1 MSDGGNRRLDI
12 RTRMAQGGHYIDP
25 LSGAVLMPMQPAT
38 TFARNENYELIGGYI
53 YSRNGSPN
61 IEHLEKLMAELEGG
75 ARSLVFASGMAALA
89 ALVDTLETGQR
100 VTAPDIM
107 YHGVKTWLLRQ
118 EKKRGIGLDLF
129 DATRPDTIA
138 AAVHPGKTALLW
150 IETPINPTWHVIDI
164 AAAAEVAHRAG
175 AILAVDSTCAPPV
188 TTRPLEHGADI
199 VFHSATKY
207 LNGHSDVTAGVLTTR
222 TADQRFEEIESL
234 RVSLGSIIAPFEAWL
249 LLRGLRTLHVRYAQ
263 ASANALAVARHFE
276 AHPRVEAVLYPG
288 LPAHPGHK
296 VARAQ
301 MRDGFGGMMSL
312 LLRGGEAEAKRV
324 ASALKVFLPATS
336 LGGVESLA
344 EHRRSVE
351 GPASIVP
358 PNLLRLSIGIESAD
372 DLIADLEQALAA
384 G

>member
-25 LSGAVLMPMQPAT
+25 LTGAVLLPMQPAT

-129 DATRPDTIA
+129 DATRPETIA

-222 TADQRFEEIESL
+222 TADRRFEEIESL

-301 MRDGFGGMMSL
+301 MRGGFGGMMSL

>member
-1 MSDGGNRRLDI
+1 MSEGGNRRLDI

-25 LSGAVLMPMQPAT
+25 LSGAVLPPMQPAT
-38 TFARNENYELIGGYI
+38 TFARNEDYELIGGYI

-61 IEHLEKLMAELEGG
+61 VEHLEKLLAELEGG
-75 ARSLVFASGMAALA
+75 VKSLVFASGMAALA
-89 ALVDTLETGQR
+89 ALVDTLDTGQR

-129 DATRPDTIA
+129 DATRPETIA
-138 AAVHPGKTALLW
+138 GAVHPGKTALVW

-222 TADQRFEEIESL
+222 TADRRFAEIESL

-276 AHPRVEAVLYPG
+276 AHPRIEAVLYPG

-301 MRDGFGGMMSL
+301 MQAGFGGMMSL

>member
-25 LSGAVLMPMQPAT
+25 LSGAVLLPMQPAT

-61 IEHLEKLMAELEGG
+61 IEHLEKLMTELEGG

-129 DATRPDTIA
+129 DATRPETIA

-222 TADQRFEEIESL
+222 TADRRFEEIESL

-301 MRDGFGGMMSL
+301 MRGGFGGMMSL
-312 LLRGGEAEAKRV
+312 LLRDGEAEAKRV

>member
-129 DATRPDTIA
+129 DATRPETIA